1 MGIDVNGQD
10 TLNETPVAGNSVE
23 AVLKE
28 LNELRKENKKL
39 NTRLDA
45 IFESPKAKKKLFRK
59 RERPSVDPSCSDA
72 VRRTYKELKKQ
83 KDDFTGFVT
92 YVRFGHYK

>member
-1 MGIDVNGQD
+1 MAEETLGIDVNGQD

-39 NTRLDA
+39 NKRLDA

-59 RERPSVDPSCSDA
+59 RERPSVDPSCSVSA
-72 VRRTYKELKKQ
+72 IYN
-83 KDDFTGFVT
+83 DFFLG
-92 YVRFGHYK
+92 